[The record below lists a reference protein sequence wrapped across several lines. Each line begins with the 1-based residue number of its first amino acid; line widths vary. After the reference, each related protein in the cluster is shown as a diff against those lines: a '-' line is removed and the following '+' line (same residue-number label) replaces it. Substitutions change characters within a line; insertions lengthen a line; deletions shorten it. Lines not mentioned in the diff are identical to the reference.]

1 MNESGNATLFGL
13 IVIMTFTMM
22 ALYLVK
28 KRVDYTTSTEDFQKL
43 LLCTK
48 ETNGVTKLFFDRIS
62 DSNAVLKALTIT
74 EYSSTAI
81 PIYGAIASK
90 TASQAIEV
98 TKRVQLG
105 YLLSYLNK
113 LRELRQKKCYISPN
127 IYKTPFELAL
137 TAGFERNQFE
147 EAKLRGDTW
156 KYINLGNNKFIQ
168 TKLQLNPTWTIQSS
182 LQSLALPF

>member
-1 MNESGNATLFGL
+1 MNESGNATFFGL

-48 ETNGVTKLFFDRIS
+48 ETNGATKLFFDRVT
-62 DSNAVLKALTIT
+62 DSNALLKALTIA

-81 PIYGAIASK
+81 PVYGAVASK
-90 TASQAIEV
+90 TAAQAIEI
-98 TKRVQLG
+98 TKLVQIG

-113 LRELRQKKCYISPN
+113 LRELTQKKCYMSPN
-127 IYKTPFELAL
+127 IYKTPFELAISS
-137 TAGFERNQFE
+137 GFERNEYE

-156 KYINLGNNKFIQ
+156 KYINLGNNKLIQ

-182 LQSLALPF
+182 LRSLALPF